1 MKRGRVTIPT
11 DSSFVEGTKKLIEYW
26 GADAVRDCDGV
37 SLPKDVKQFGTD
49 VYKAY
54 FIVREDH
61 EYALEHKEYWQNV
74 ALITDRKLARKKEL
88 EIDLLENSFLE
99 SLEVNEEEYR
109 KYWQVFDR
117 TNGKLHLDWEY
128 LGKGKVRLFN
138 CVPFHEYTV
147 NFFAKNTWDPVQI
160 YNYHVNHW
168 NVPKDID
175 LDPIYPEALVHM
187 LMRME
192 KWLQENPDVTVV
204 RFTTF
209 FYNFFIV
216 NVTGT
221 KQRIWDWH
229 AYPMSASPKMFETF
243 EKETG
248 ESVTLEDLISE
259 GYYSNRF
266 VIPSDK
272 ELRYED
278 FVEKKCAS
286 WAKMFVDLCHKYG
299 KKAVMFDGDHR
310 IGTEPYS
317 PYFASIGLDGV
328 VGAPSSSIYIS
339 QIANIQGV
347 KFTEGRLNPYFFPN
361 ECPSDE
367 KGTEILLN
375 CWNSMR
381 RGLLK
386 KPIDRIGFGG
396 YLKQIEHYP
405 KLIDSIRRVSN
416 EFRDI
421 RENIGKGSTK
431 TKGKIAVLTY
441 RGRRDSWMMNGT
453 FVDDARQG
461 GCYYWSIL
469 SALSILPF
477 DVDFI
482 SFFDAAQKDLSEYD
496 AIVTCGIPGTSFQ
509 GANVW
514 KNERLVTAIRRY
526 VDQGGAFMGVG
537 EPSGYLYEG
546 KYIQLSDVLGVEKDC
561 DFRNFEKRDPFE
573 TQKDH
578 WIMDDVDMSMVSFN
592 RFEHKMYPLGATILI
607 NKYDW
612 EYPEG
617 SQNAANVHMAIH
629 SYGEGR
635 SVYFSGITANNETY
649 RLIYR
654 SLLWAMHKEKEA
666 QNLYAKNSNVDV
678 FYYEENRKYAL
689 YNDSDKSVK
698 TEYFD
703 VNGLLKEIKLGPK
716 EIRWLNENGEKI

>member
-1 MKRGRVTIPT
+1 MSKGRVTIPT
-11 DSSFVEGTKKLIEYW
+11 DSSFVEGTKKFLDYW

-61 EYALEHKEYWQNV
+61 EYALKHKEYWQNV
-74 ALITDRKLARKKEL
+74 ALTTDRKLVKGKEL
-88 EIDLLENSFLE
+88 EIDLLENSFKE
-99 SLEVNEEEYR
+99 SLEVNEKDYK

-117 TNGKLHLDWEY
+117 TNGKLHSDWEY
-128 LGKGKVRLFN
+128 LGHGVIRLLN
-138 CVPFHEYTV
+138 CEPFHEYTI
-147 NFFAKNTWDPVQI
+147 NFFAINTWDPVQI

-175 LDPIYPEALVHM
+175 LDPVYPEALAHM
-187 LMRME
+187 LERME
-192 KWLQENPDVTVV
+192 EWLKNNPDVTVV

-229 AYPMSASPKMFETF
+229 AYPMSASPAMFELF

-248 ESVTLEDLISE
+248 ESITLEDIISE
-259 GYYSNRF
+259 GYYSSRF
-266 VIPSDK
+266 VVPTDK
-272 ELRYED
+272 ELKYED
-278 FVEKKCAS
+278 FVERKCAE
-286 WAKMFVDLCHKYG
+286 WAKRFVDLCHRYG

-317 PYFASIGLDGV
+317 PYFANIGLDGV
-328 VGAPSSSIYIS
+328 VGAPSSAIYIS
-339 QIANIQGV
+339 QIANMKGV
-347 KFTEGRLNPYFFPN
+347 HFMEGRLNPYFFPN

-367 KGTEILLN
+367 KGTEILLR

-396 YLKQIEHYP
+396 YLKQIEHDQ
-405 KLIDSIRRVSN
+405 KLIDSIRYVCD
-416 EFRDI
+416 EFRTI
-421 RENIGKGSTK
+421 RENIGNHSCKR
-431 TKGKIAVLTY
+431 KGKIAVLTY

-469 SALSILPF
+469 SALAILPF
-477 DVDFI
+477 DVEFI
-482 SFFDAAQKDLSEYD
+482 SFFEAGEKDLNEYD

-509 GANVW
+509 GGRVW
-514 KNERLVTAIRRY
+514 KNERLVTAIRKF
-526 VDQGGAFMGVG
+526 VDGGGAFLGVG
-537 EPSGYLYEG
+537 EPSGYQYQG

-561 DFRNFEKRDPFE
+561 DFRNFEKRDSFN
-573 TQKDH
+573 TKKRH
-578 WIMDDVDMSMVSFN
+578 WITEGIDMSMVSFN
-592 RFEHKMYPLGATILI
+592 RFEHKIYPLGATVLA
-607 NKYDW
+607 NEYDW

-617 SQNAANVHMAIH
+617 SQNAANVHMAVNE
-629 SYGEGR
+629 YGEGR
-635 SVYFSGITANNETY
+635 SVYLSGITANNQTY

-654 SLLWAMHKEKEA
+654 SLLWAMHKENETK
-666 QNLYAKNSNVDV
+666 NLYAENPNVDV
-678 FYYEENRKYAL
+678 FYYEDSEKYAL
-689 YNDSDKSVK
+689 YNDADEEID
-698 TEYFD
+698 TNYYD
-703 VNGLLKEIKLGPK
+703 ANGILKCIRLMPK
-716 EIRWLNENGEKI
+716 EIAWVNTNGEKI